1 MILKRYISVLI
12 LVLLNVSCYTSRDLS
27 TKNMAS
33 FYKPTDNIYHP
44 EFSAWNQR
52 DSSIRLFVKVIP
64 AEFLY
69 VRQSDAGFKSFL
81 KVMLEVVHSYDDTR
95 VLDSTSSVFTFD
107 ILDKSAAKIV
117 NLDLPTKQVGNLML
131 RVVLYD
137 LNKGAYE
144 DYFVPLEI
152 DNQATRNDFLFTNR
166 RNEILFDNYGTT
178 SDSFNVAFKDP
189 AVKTMWCKY
198 YRRNFSL
205 PAPPFSFDIKS
216 EFNYTPDSIF
226 QVSVNDSFPIVFPE
240 SGFYHLQQDTT
251 IKGGATIYRFEPG
264 FPNVSTPQHLLESMR
279 YLTSKKEF
287 EEMRKSVNLKA
298 AVDNF
303 WLARGGSEEKT
314 RALIRKYYGRVQD
327 ANKYFTSY
335 TEGWRTDRGMI
346 YVIFGAPST
355 LYLSAES
362 ETWIY
367 GTPNSTLA
375 LNFFFTK
382 VINPFTPNDMTLSR
396 APIYESNWYR
406 AVETWRQGRAY
417 NSYN

>member
-1 MILKRYISVLI
+1 
-12 LVLLNVSCYTSRDLS
+12 
-27 TKNMAS
+27 
-33 FYKPTDNIYHP
+33 
-44 EFSAWNQR
+44 
-52 DSSIRLFVKVIP
+52 
-64 AEFLY
+64 
-69 VRQSDAGFKSFL
+69 
-81 KVMLEVVHSYDDTR
+81 
-95 VLDSTSSVFTFD
+95 
-107 ILDKSAAKIV
+107 
-117 NLDLPTKQVGNLML
+117 
-131 RVVLYD
+131 
-137 LNKGAYE
+137 
-144 DYFVPLEI
+144 
-152 DNQATRNDFLFTNR
+152 
-166 RNEILFDNYGTT
+166 
-178 SDSFNVAFKDP
+178 
-189 AVKTMWCKY
+189 
-198 YRRNFSL
+198 
-205 PAPPFSFDIKS
+205 
-216 EFNYTPDSIF
+216 
-226 QVSVNDSFPIVFPE
+226 
-240 SGFYHLQQDTT
+240 
-251 IKGGATIYRFEPG
+251 
-264 FPNVSTPQHLLESMR
+264 MR